1 MTATAAAVVPGRID
15 RTRLDTA
22 AYPDT
27 IIMPVRFDDLD
38 VLWHVNNAA
47 AVIMLQEARV
57 LFSINLALPNLH
69 DIGLRSVVVAMNV
82 EYAAEINHPG
92 PVEISSGILR
102 LGTTSFTFA
111 QVIRQ
116 NGVGCVYATVT
127 LAVTGDSG
135 AVPLPESWRKIHEER
150 ALIA

>member
-1 MTATAAAVVPGRID
+1 MTATAPAANSGRID
-15 RTRLDTA
+15 SSRLDA
-22 AYPDT
+22 ATFPDT
-27 IIMPVRFDDLD
+27 IAMPVRFDDLD

-57 LFSINLALPNLH
+57 LFGINLALPNLH
-69 DIGLRSVVVAMNV
+69 DIGLHSVVVAMNV

-135 AVPLPESWRKIHEER
+135 AVPLPDSWRQIHEAR
-150 ALIA
+150 AMIA

>member
-1 MTATAAAVVPGRID
+1 MTAPVPAAIPGRID
-15 RTRLDTA
+15 RARLDA
-22 AYPDT
+22 ASFPDS
-27 IIMPVRFDDLD
+27 ISMPVRFDDLD
-38 VLWHVNNAA
+38 VQWHVNNAA
-47 AVIMLQEARV
+47 VVVMLQEARV
-57 LFSINLALPNLH
+57 LFGINLALPHLH
-69 DIGLRSVVVAMNV
+69 DLGLRSVVVAMNV

-127 LAVTGDSG
+127 LAITGDSG
-135 AVPLPESWRKIHEER
+135 AVPPPAIWRQAHEAR
-150 ALIA
+150 AMIA

>member
-1 MTATAAAVVPGRID
+1 MNAPVPGRID
-15 RTRLDTA
+15 RAHLDA
-22 AYPDT
+22 ACFPDT
-27 IIMPVRFDDLD
+27 ISMPVRFDDLD

-57 LFSINLALPNLH
+57 LFSINLALPGLH
-69 DIGLRSVVVAMNV
+69 EIGLRSVVVAMNV

-92 PVEISSGILR
+92 PVEIASGLLR
-102 LGTTSFTFA
+102 LGTSSFTFA

-116 NGVGCVYATVT
+116 NGVGCVYATVI

-135 AVPLPESWRKIHEER
+135 VAPLPDDWRRVHEER
-150 ALIA
+150 AMLT

>member
-1 MTATAAAVVPGRID
+1 MTTPATNAGSGRID
-15 RTRLDTA
+15 RACLDA
-22 AYPDT
+22 ATFPDT
-27 IIMPVRFDDLD
+27 ITMPVRFDDLD

-47 AVIMLQEARV
+47 AVVMLQEARV
-57 LFSINLALPNLH
+57 LFGINLALPALH

-92 PVEISSGILR
+92 PVEISSGLLR

-116 NGVGCVYATVT
+116 DGVGCVYATVT

-135 AVPLPESWRKIHEER
+135 VAPLPASWRQIHEER
-150 ALIA
+150 AMIA